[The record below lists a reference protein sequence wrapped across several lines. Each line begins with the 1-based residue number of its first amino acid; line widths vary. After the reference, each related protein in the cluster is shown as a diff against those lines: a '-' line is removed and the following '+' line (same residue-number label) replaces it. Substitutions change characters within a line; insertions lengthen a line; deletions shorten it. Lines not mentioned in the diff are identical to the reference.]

1 MNSKELNEKFKL
13 RVVEAF
19 IGEDLMPFV
28 ERNLGI
34 DWCKALEG
42 EITPYVRGLIDKS
55 YYFDFQRR
63 DRTEIQFIKEL
74 IYSRCIELKLI
85 ESNFFRLTLNGSDK
99 DCLIT
104 TISTNASDF
113 HEINT
118 SNYIEVISTYNGSFI
133 SRELLYV
140 PKSKFEN
147 LCESAKKHNQYI
159 LAVDVLHKSYCFVP
173 ILEDAEKMD
182 YVIDQFLGS
191 YVISLK
197 GMEWIILGE
206 EDYYC
211 ESVCVCR
218 K

>member
-1 MNSKELNEKFKL
+1 MNSKELNEKFKE

-34 DWCKALEG
+34 DWCKIFEG
-42 EITPYVRGLIDKS
+42 EITPYVRNLIDQS

-63 DRTEIQFIKEL
+63 DRTEFLFIKEL
-74 IYSRCIELKLI
+74 IFSRCIELKLI

-99 DCLIT
+99 HCLIT
-104 TISTNASDF
+104 QISTMAPDLL
-113 HEINT
+113 EINT
-118 SNYIEVISTYNGSFI
+118 SNYIEVISTYSGSFI
-133 SRELLYV
+133 LKELLYV
-140 PKSKFEN
+140 PKAKFEN
-147 LCESAKKHNQYI
+147 LTENAKTKKQFI
-159 LAVDVLHKSYCFVP
+159 LAVDVLHKCYCFVP
-173 ILEDAEKMD
+173 ILEDIEKMD

-197 GMEWIILGE
+197 GMDWIMLGE
-206 EDYYC
+206 EDYYSA
-211 ESVCVCR
+211 SVCG